1 MLKYLGKESPSS
13 VERIGE
19 TQALLRVQA
28 QIHAGR
34 AQILHSPSSI
44 AHLHIS
50 ILNCLLHLV
59 FPLFFF
65 LLFFMGLDIKIVDK
79 NWNFYWSTY

>member
-44 AHLHIS
+44 AHIHTRHHYS
-50 ILNCLLHLV
+50 RYFTFILY
-59 FPLFFF
+59 
-65 LLFFMGLDIKIVDK
+65 MIKFSEWI
-79 NWNFYWSTY
+79 

>member
-65 LLFFMGLDIKIVDK
+65 LLFFIKIKIQLSDPRRM
-79 NWNFYWSTY
+79 STFVLF